1 MDFSYKEEYLYKIF
15 SFFRMEITINSSVQ
29 LSNANGFLSF
39 AFKNSS
45 KVIIMYQRIEKL
57 SESPCSKCGSKKK
70 CDKKLKKNDNFLDIK
85 NQVFSD
91 KNFNYKECGLWI
103 ALNAPEM
110 VEIFD

>member
-1 MDFSYKEEYLYKIF
+1 
-15 SFFRMEITINSSVQ
+15 
-29 LSNANGFLSF
+29 
-39 AFKNSS
+39 
-45 KVIIMYQRIEKL
+45 MYQRIEKL

-85 NQVFSD
+85 NQVSSD

>member
-1 MDFSYKEEYLYKIF
+1 
-15 SFFRMEITINSSVQ
+15 
-29 LSNANGFLSF
+29 
-39 AFKNSS
+39 
-45 KVIIMYQRIEKL
+45 MYQRIEKL
-57 SESPCSKCGSKKK
+57 SESPCSK